1 MSQSTTDL
9 RIVPLAPSQ
18 DVLTDLLRD
27 GARRLLAQAVEAEV
41 AAWIDDHAHLK
52 DDQGRR
58 QVIRNGHLPERAI
71 QTGIGA
77 VEVQQPR
84 VRDRRPADQREAFTS
99 AILPPYLR
107 KTRSLEGLLP
117 WLYLKGISTGDF
129 AEALQAIL
137 GPDAPG
143 LSATTITR
151 LKAAWEDEFAAWNK
165 RSLAGKRYVYVWADG
180 VHFNIRLE
188 GGRQCIL
195 VLMGATAEGKK
206 ELIAVADGYRE
217 SDQSWRE
224 LLLDVKARGLEVE
237 PSLAIGDGALGFWKA
252 MRQVWDT
259 TQEQRCW
266 VHKTANVLDKLPK
279 GSQPK
284 AKRMLH
290 GIYLAETKAAAGKA
304 FDLFVKTYEAKY
316 PKATECLAKDRGVLL
331 AFYDFPAEH
340 WVHIRTTNPIESVFS
355 TVRLRHDKT
364 KGSGGRVAC
373 LTMVFKLM
381 ESASKGWRSLNG
393 SPLLAEVVK
402 GVVFADGIRGQV
414 PLHPEQPKGDALA
427 SATTSRTLIN
437 AICSA
442 QHEPGGAP
450 SMPSHSQNRLCL
462 MRWATSLITG

>member
-1 MSQSTTDL
+1 MPHEAEEYPAMNQSTTEI
-9 RIVPLAPSQ
+9 RIVPLAPAQ

-27 GARRLLAQAVEAEV
+27 GARRLLAQAIEAEV
-41 AAWIDDHAHLK
+41 ASWIDDHAHLK
-52 DDQGRR
+52 DDRGRH
-58 QVIRNGHLPERAI
+58 QVVRNGHLPERAI

-77 VEVQQPR
+77 VAVQQPR
-84 VRDRRPADQREAFTS
+84 VRDRRPADQRETFTS

-117 WLYLKGISTGDF
+117 WLYLKGVSTGDF

-165 RSLAGKRYVYVWADG
+165 RSLAGKHYVYVWADG

-195 VLMGATAEGKK
+195 VLLGATADGQK
-206 ELIAVADGYRE
+206 ELIAIADGYRE

-224 LLLDVKARGLEVE
+224 LLLDCKARGLEVE
-237 PSLAIGDGALGFWKA
+237 PHLAIGDGALGFWKA

-266 VHKTANVLDKLPK
+266 VHKMANVLDKLPK

-290 GIYLAETKAAAGKA
+290 DIYQAEGRAKADKA
-304 FDLFVKTYEAKY
+304 FDLFVATYEAKY
-316 PKATECLAKDRGVLL
+316 PKATECLSKDRDVLL
-331 AFYDFPAEH
+331 TFYDYPAEH
-340 WVHIRTTNPIESVFS
+340 WVHIRTTNAIESVFA

-364 KGSGGRVAC
+364 KGNGSRAAC
-373 LTMVFKLM
+373 LAMVYKLM
-381 ESASKGWRSLNG
+381 ESASRKWRTLNG
-393 SPLLAEVVK
+393 STLLPEVIR
-402 GVVFADGIRGQV
+402 GVVFVDGVRK
-414 PLHPEQPKGDALA
+414 QPAA
-427 SATTSRTLIN
+427 
-437 AICSA
+437 
-442 QHEPGGAP
+442 
-450 SMPSHSQNRLCL
+450 
-462 MRWATSLITG
+462 